1 MMRRE
6 YQYRFGGRLFS
17 GVLVVA
23 IGVIF
28 LLNNL
33 DIIEARDI
41 FRIWLWPILLIAF
54 GVIQLLRWRSSQ

>member
-1 MMRRE
+1 MHTE
-6 YQYRFGGRLFS
+6 YRYRFGGRLFS

-41 FRIWLWPILLIAF
+41 FRLWFWPILLIAF
-54 GVIQLLRWRSSQ
+54 GVIQLLHWRSSQ